1 MSHSVQDSLVEMT
14 EIVLPEDTNSHGSI
28 FGGRVL
34 SLVDKCAAIVAM
46 RHARS
51 AVLTA
56 SVDSVAFLTSMNV
69 GNIIVL
75 KGRLNAVFGSSME
88 AEVQVFSEN
97 ALLMPSSRPVRL
109 SAVPNAGAPFSIGV
123 AAWAAS
129 GGRPNVRLRLA
140 AEPSAARRPRFRSG
154 RASAAIA
161 AHEIICKE
169 IIPGCH

>member
-1 MSHSVQDSLVEMT
+1 MT

-56 SVDSVAFLTSMNV
+56 SVDSVAFLTSMTV

-97 ALLMPSSRPVRL
+97 ALNGARRL
-109 SAVPNAGAPFSIGV
+109 TTRAFVTMVAIGDD
-123 AAWAAS
+123 
-129 GGRPNVRLRLA
+129 GRPHPAAALKRENEDEERRFAAATKRREARLLLRD
-140 AEPSAARRPRFRSG
+140 ST
-154 RASAAIA
+154 
-161 AHEIICKE
+161 H
-169 IIPGCH
+169 